1 MLRTDNLGGRIKL
14 RHLQILMAVT
24 QSGSMAKAADRLSI
38 SHPVISKAIA
48 ELEQALGV
56 RLFDRGSQGV
66 EPTLYG
72 RALVQCGVAVFDELQ
87 QGVRQVGFLADPTAG
102 QLRIG
107 AGEAMAA
114 GLVPAIAER
123 LLRRFPGLI
132 LEAAHADTGNLQY
145 RELRERDVELMVGR
159 IPMPFAQDDLLAETL
174 FDEELLVAAGMQS
187 PWARRRRI
195 ELGELINEPWILAP
209 TESLPGRLYEET
221 FAMRGLAVPRPS
233 VITLSIHMCSTMVA
247 TGRFVALLPG
257 SLLRL
262 AAKRLSVRILPVE
275 LPSLPR
281 PVGIVTVKNRTL
293 SPFAERFI
301 ECAREVAKSVGS
313 PGRRLRS
320 S

>member
-1 MLRTDNLGGRIKL
+1 MLRTDNLGGRVKL
-14 RHLQILMAVT
+14 RHLQILMAVA
-24 QSGSMAKAADRLSI
+24 QSGSMAKAANSLSI

-48 ELEQALGV
+48 ELEQTLGV

-66 EPTLYG
+66 EPTMYG
-72 RALVQCGVAVFDELQ
+72 RALVRCGVAVFDELQ
-87 QGVRQVGFLADPTAG
+87 QGLRQVGFLADPTVG

-123 LLRRFPGLI
+123 LLRQFPKLI
-132 LEAAHADTGNLQY
+132 LDAAHADTGTLQY
-145 RELRERDVELMVGR
+145 RELRERQVELMVGR
-159 IPMPFAQDDLLAETL
+159 IPTPFGQDDLRAETL
-174 FDEELLVAAGMQS
+174 FDEQLLVAAGMQS

-195 ELGELINEPWILAP
+195 ELSELINEPWVLAP
-209 TESLPGRLYEET
+209 SESLPGQLYEET
-221 FAMRGLAVPRPS
+221 FGMSGLAVPRPS
-233 VITLSIHMCSTMVA
+233 VVTLSIHLCSTMVA

-262 AAKRLSVRILPVE
+262 AAKRLSLSILPVQ

-281 PVGIVTVKNRTL
+281 PVGIITVKNRTL

-301 ECAREVAKSVGS
+301 ECAREVAKSLAAS
-313 PGRRLRS
+313 GRRLRS